1 MATESIKTTTVSSK
15 GQIVIPEEFR
25 ELLNIKKGT
34 NLILIRK
41 DKSIIIKKEKEV
53 LEEDFSDLLKISEE
67 SLKTIWDN
75 KEDEVWSSYLKK

>member
-25 ELLNIKKGT
+25 ESLNIKKGT

-41 DKSIIIKKEKEV
+41 DKSIVIKKEKDV
-53 LEEDFSDLLKISEE
+53 LEDDFSDLVKISEE
-67 SLKTIWDN
+67 SLKSIWDN
-75 KEDEVWSSYLKK
+75 KEDNIWNSYLKK